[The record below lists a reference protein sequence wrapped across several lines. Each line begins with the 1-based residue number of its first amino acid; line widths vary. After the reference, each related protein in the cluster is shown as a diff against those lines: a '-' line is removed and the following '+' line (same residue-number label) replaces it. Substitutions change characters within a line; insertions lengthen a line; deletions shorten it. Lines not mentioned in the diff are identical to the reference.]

1 MTDTMYLVYARRVGE
16 NNWTDWCR
24 VANLERAMEHCENE
38 RRCGMK
44 ISQLLHAM
52 EVLVARIAQ
61 RLATIRK
68 QDADFFLDKY
78 IKL

>member
-1 MTDTMYLVYARRVGE
+1 
-16 NNWTDWCR
+16 
-24 VANLERAMEHCENE
+24 
-38 RRCGMK
+38 MK